1 MTAHDT
7 QECHDGAETLA
18 TRALRVRVWIDFV
31 CPYCFLAEGPLREAT
46 QGLNVILEW
55 MPFELRPYPQPTLQP
70 EGEYLQ
76 TVWRRS
82 VYPLAEAL
90 GVPIRLPPVSP
101 QPYSRLAF
109 EGLQFA
115 REHDKSDEY
124 VDATLRA
131 FFQEGLD
138 IGQPEVLQ
146 GVARRVGLPDAAFAA
161 ALRQGR
167 YTEAHT
173 AALEQA
179 RETGIR
185 AVPTLIVGEHLIE
198 GMPGS
203 DALRRAI
210 DSAVC
215 RYSVA
220 QYGHLATPVSSG
232 TRYTRGCEFHSV
244 APSGGQHSGKSSVDV
259 SRSAV
264 GADATLAS
272 TAPPTK
278 QAFQCGPE

>member
-1 MTAHDT
+1 MKAR
-7 QECHDGAETLA
+7 EMLERHDGAQTLA
-18 TRALRVRVWIDFV
+18 PRAPRLRVWIDFV
-31 CPYCFLAEGPLREAT
+31 CPYCFLAEVPLREAT
-46 QGLNVILEW
+46 QGLNVIIEW
-55 MPFELRPYPQPTLQP
+55 MPFELRPYPQPTLRP

-115 REHDKSDEY
+115 REHHKSDEY

-138 IGQPEVLQ
+138 IGQPQVLHDI
-146 GVARRVGLPDAAFAA
+146 ARRVGLPDEAFAA
-161 ALRQGR
+161 ALQQRR
-167 YTEAHT
+167 YAEAHK

-185 AVPTLIVGEHLIE
+185 AVPTLIVGEHRIE
-198 GMPGS
+198 GMPS
-203 DALRRAI
+203 SEALRRAI
-210 DSAVC
+210 GTSRVSVDS
-215 RYSVA
+215 RI
-220 QYGHLATPVSSG
+220 ATPPGS
-232 TRYTRGCEFHSV
+232 E
-244 APSGGQHSGKSSVDV
+244 
-259 SRSAV
+259 
-264 GADATLAS
+264 
-272 TAPPTK
+272 
-278 QAFQCGPE
+278 